1 MTALETERKAAVT
14 TSEEL
19 PALEYEEPAILGVN
33 PYMRAL
39 QAEGPVVRVR
49 TPAGDAAWLVT
60 RHKEVR
66 ALLRDRRIG
75 RSHQDPDNAPRY
87 VDNPM
92 MDLLRTSVDFAN
104 EHEIHNQMRALLS
117 PYFAGRHIASLEAR
131 LSTLS
136 DDRVEMLAGKQ
147 PPVDMKLE
155 FAEPLTMQM
164 ICELLGVPQSD
175 RESFPALVHQVSGLA
190 DVEDAVSGK
199 DTLFGYFCDLVARKR
214 ADPGE
219 DILSGMVTA
228 GVDDVQIASLG
239 LMMLYA
245 GYGSTASHTSLGI
258 IRIGS
263 DLRLRDELVKNP
275 ELMNRAVEE
284 LLRTAS
290 AGGFALPHY
299 AREDIEVGGV
309 TIRAGDLVLLDY
321 ALANLDETAFPE
333 PDRVDINRTPNP
345 HVTFAYGIWN
355 CTGAPLA
362 RMQLRLAFNAL
373 LRRFP
378 DMRLAVPLSEIGRSS
393 SHLGGEVTNL
403 MVTW

>member
-1 MTALETERKAAVT
+1 VTALETERKAAVT
-14 TSEEL
+14 ASEEL
-19 PALEYEEPAILGVN
+19 PVLEYEEPVLLGIN

-75 RSHQDPDNAPRY
+75 RSHRDPDNAPRY
-87 VDNPM
+87 IDNPM
-92 MDLLRTSVDFAN
+92 MDLLRTANDFAN

-117 PYFAGRHIASLEAR
+117 PYFAGRHIVSLETR
-131 LSTLS
+131 LSAIIE
-136 DDRVEMLAGKQ
+136 DRVEMLAREQ
-147 PPVDMKLE
+147 PPVDMKVE

-175 RESFPALVHQVSGLA
+175 RESFPALVHQVSGVA
-190 DVEDAVSGK
+190 DLEGAVSGK

-239 LMMLYA
+239 LMLLYA

-263 DLRLRDELVKNP
+263 DLGLRDELVKNP
-275 ELMNRAVEE
+275 ELMNGAVEE

-290 AGGFALPHY
+290 SGGFSLPHY

-309 TIRAGDLVLLDY
+309 TIRAGDLVLVDY

-333 PDRVDINRTPNP
+333 PDRVDVNRKPNP
-345 HVTFAYGIWN
+345 HVAFAHGMWN
-355 CTGAPLA
+355 CMGAPLA
-362 RMQLRLAFNAL
+362 RMQLRLSFNAL

-378 DMRLAVPLSEIGRSS
+378 DMRLAVSLSEIGRSS
-393 SHLGGEVTNL
+393 NHLGGEVTNL

>member
-1 MTALETERKAAVT
+1 VT

-19 PALEYEEPAILGVN
+19 PALDYEEPEILGYN

-66 ALLRDRRIG
+66 ALLRDRRLG

-92 MDLLRTSVDFAN
+92 MDMLRTATDFGN

-117 PYFAGRHIASLEAR
+117 PYFAGRHIASLESR
-131 LSTLS
+131 LSAIIE
-136 DDRVEMLAGKQ
+136 DRAEMLTALE

-155 FAEPLTMQM
+155 FAQPLTMQM
-164 ICELLGVPQSD
+164 ICELLGVPQSE
-175 RESFPALVHQVSGLA
+175 RETFPELVHQVSGLV
-190 DVEDAVSGK
+190 DVENAASGR
-199 DTLFGYFCDLVARKR
+199 DTLFGYFCDLAARKR

-219 DILSGMVTA
+219 DILSGMAAA
-228 GVDDVQIASLG
+228 GVDDIQVASMG

-290 AGGFALPHY
+290 SGGFSLPHY
-299 AREDIEVGGV
+299 AREDIEVGGA
-309 TIRAGDLVLLDY
+309 TIRAGDLVLLDF
-321 ALANLDETAFPE
+321 ALANLDETVFPE
-333 PDRVDINRTPNP
+333 PDRVDVSRTPNP
-345 HVTFAYGIWN
+345 HVAFAHGIWN
-355 CTGAPLA
+355 CVGAPLA

-378 DMRLAVPLSEIGRSS
+378 NMRLVVPLSEIGRSTN
-393 SHLGGEVTNL
+393 HLGGEVTNL

>member
-1 MTALETERKAAVT
+1 MT

-19 PALEYEEPAILGVN
+19 PALAYEESEILGVN
-33 PYMRAL
+33 PQMRAL

-92 MDLLRTSVDFAN
+92 MDLLRTAFDFAN

-117 PYFAGRHIASLEAR
+117 PYFAGRHIASLEVR
-131 LSTLS
+131 LSAIIEE
-136 DDRVEMLAGKQ
+136 RVEMLAGEQ
-147 PPVDMKLE
+147 PPVDMRLE

-164 ICELLGVPQSD
+164 ICELLGVPHSD
-175 RESFPALVHQVSGLA
+175 RESFPALVRQASGLA
-190 DVEDAVSGK
+190 DVEGAVSGK

-228 GVDDVQIASLG
+228 GVDDVQVASLG

-245 GYGSTASHTSLGI
+245 GYGSTASHTGLGI
-258 IRIGS
+258 IRIGN
-263 DLRLRDELVKNP
+263 DLRLRDELVKDP
-275 ELMNRAVEE
+275 ELMDGAVEE

-290 AGGFALPHY
+290 PGGFSLPHY
-299 AREDIEVGGV
+299 AREDIEVGGKV
-309 TIRAGDLVLLDY
+309 IRAGDLVLLDY

-333 PDRVDINRTPNP
+333 PDRVDVTRKPNP
-345 HVTFAYGIWN
+345 HVAFAHGMWY
-355 CTGAPLA
+355 CMGAPLA
-362 RMQLRLAFNAL
+362 RMQLRLSFNAL

-378 DMRLAVPLSEIGRSS
+378 DMRLAVPLSGIGRSS
-393 SHLGGEVTNL
+393 NHLGGELTNL

>member
-19 PALEYEEPAILGVN
+19 PALEYEEPVILGIN

-49 TPAGDAAWLVT
+49 TPAGDVAWLVT
-60 RHKEVR
+60 RHTEVR

-92 MDLLRTSVDFAN
+92 MDLLRTANDFAN

-117 PYFAGRHIASLEAR
+117 PYFAGRHIVSLEAR
-131 LSTLS
+131 LSVIIE
-136 DDRVEMLAGKQ
+136 DRVEMLTAEE

-155 FAEPLTMQM
+155 FAQPLTMQM
-164 ICELLGVPQSD
+164 LCELLGVPQSD
-175 RESFPALVHQVSGLA
+175 RESFPALVQQVSGVA
-190 DVEDAVSGK
+190 DESAASGK
-199 DTLFGYFCDLVARKR
+199 DTLFEYFCDLVARKR

-219 DILSGMVTA
+219 DILSGMVRA

-245 GYGSTASHTSLGI
+245 GYGSTASHTSVGI

-275 ELMNRAVEE
+275 ELMNGAVEE

-290 AGGFALPHY
+290 SGGFALPHY

-309 TIRAGDLVLLDY
+309 TIRAGDLILLDY
-321 ALANLDETAFPE
+321 ALANLDETAFSE
-333 PDRVDINRTPNP
+333 PDRVDIKRTPNP
-345 HVTFAYGIWN
+345 HVTFAHGLWN
-355 CTGAPLA
+355 CMGAPLA

-393 SHLGGEVTNL
+393 SHLGGELTNL

>member
-1 MTALETERKAAVT
+1 MVTALETERKAAVT
-14 TSEEL
+14 TEEL
-19 PALEYEEPAILGVN
+19 PVLEFEEPVILGTN

-66 ALLRDRRIG
+66 ALLRDRRLG

-92 MDLLRTSVDFAN
+92 MDLLRTAADFAN
-104 EHEIHNQMRALLS
+104 EPEIHNQMRALLS
-117 PYFAGRHIASLEAR
+117 PYFAGRHIVSLEAR
-131 LSTLS
+131 LSVIIE
-136 DDRVEMLAGKQ
+136 DRVEMLTGEE

-155 FAEPLTMQM
+155 FAQPLTMQM

-175 RESFPALVHQVSGLA
+175 RESFPALVHQVSGVA
-190 DVEDAVSGK
+190 DESAASGK
-199 DTLFGYFCDLVARKR
+199 DTLFGYFCDLAARKR

-219 DILSGMVTA
+219 DILSGMVAA

-245 GYGSTASHTSLGI
+245 GYGSTSSHTSLGI

-275 ELMNRAVEE
+275 ELMNGAVEE

-290 AGGFALPHY
+290 SGGFSLPHY
-299 AREDIEVGGV
+299 AREDIEVGDV
-309 TIRAGDLVLLDY
+309 TIRTGDLVLLDF
-321 ALANLDETAFPE
+321 ALANLDETVFPE
-333 PDRVDINRTPNP
+333 PDRVDVGRTPNP
-345 HVTFAYGIWN
+345 HVAFAHGMWN
-355 CTGAPLA
+355 CMGAPLA

-378 DMRLAVPLSEIGRSS
+378 DMRLAVPLSEIGRSTN
-393 SHLGGEVTNL
+393 HLGGEVTNL

>member
-1 MTALETERKAAVT
+1 VTALETERKAAVT

-19 PALEYEEPAILGVN
+19 PALEYEEPVILGIN

-49 TPAGDAAWLVT
+49 TPAGDVAWLVT
-60 RHKEVR
+60 RHTEVR

-87 VDNPM
+87 IDNPM
-92 MDLLRTSVDFAN
+92 MDLLRTSADFAH
-104 EHEIHNQMRALLS
+104 EHDIHNQMRAVLA
-117 PYFAGRHIASLEAR
+117 PYFAGRHIVSLEAR
-131 LSTLS
+131 LSVIIE
-136 DDRVEMLAGKQ
+136 DRVEMLTAEE

-155 FAEPLTMQM
+155 FAQPLTMEM

-175 RESFPALVHQVSGLA
+175 RESFPALVQQVSGVA
-190 DVEDAVSGK
+190 DESAASGK
-199 DTLFGYFCDLVARKR
+199 DTLFEYFCDLVARKR

-219 DILSGMVTA
+219 DILSGMVRA

-245 GYGSTASHTSLGI
+245 GYGSTASHTSVGI

-275 ELMNRAVEE
+275 ELMNGAVEE

-290 AGGFALPHY
+290 SGGFALPHY

-309 TIRAGDLVLLDY
+309 TIRAGDLILLDY
-321 ALANLDETAFPE
+321 ALANLDETAFSE
-333 PDRVDINRTPNP
+333 PDRVDIKRTPNP
-345 HVTFAYGIWN
+345 HVTFAHGLWN
-355 CTGAPLA
+355 CMGAPLA

-393 SHLGGEVTNL
+393 SHLGGELTNL